1 MMLHTKNQ
9 GTRHCCLKKE
19 DLVCFPNIKVKQR
32 AKPRNLY
39 NLETLYAKVTK
50 YKKTPHT
57 REPRLQPFP
66 SRLSHTYVKYATS
79 RNVPFKSQGYNL
91 NKLGGGYIQNI

>member
-9 GTRHCCLKKE
+9 GTRLCCFKQE

-39 NLETLYAKVTK
+39 NLETPYAKVTK
-50 YKKTPHT
+50 YKKHHT
-57 REPRLQPFP
+57 QESQDFSPFQAGNHIP
-66 SRLSHTYVKYATS
+66 M
-79 RNVPFKSQGYNL
+79 
-91 NKLGGGYIQNI
+91 